1 MLDLYDEF
9 QKLITALNQRQI
21 DYALC
26 GGIAMAIYDHP
37 RATVDIDLLI
47 DSASLDEL
55 LTLVAKLDYTIRGL
69 DMRFAEG
76 AVEIRRVSKIDGQT
90 GQVLSLDLL
99 LVTPELQ
106 RVWESRVTANW
117 EGGTL
122 SVVSREGLI
131 SLKRK
136 LAVHRTLLT
145 SNYCSEILMTR
156 QIDMSAA
163 AVTARLK
170 LASQLRRLCLSL
182 ATARINSPKD
192 VPSQQTVKPRST
204 LTPSEN
210 SSK

>member
-26 GGIAMAIYDHP
+26 GGLAMAIYDRP

-47 DSASLDEL
+47 DAESLDEL
-55 LTLVAKLDYTIRGL
+55 LTLAAKLDYTIRGL

-90 GQVLSLDLL
+90 GHVLSLDLL
-99 LVTPELQ
+99 LVTPEL
-106 RVWESRVTANW
+106 RPVWESRVTANW

-131 SLKRK
+131 SLKQKRGSAQDIADIEV
-136 LAVHRTLLT
+136 LERD
-145 SNYCSEILMTR
+145 
-156 QIDMSAA
+156 IDD
-163 AVTARLK
+163 
-170 LASQLRRLCLSL
+170 
-182 ATARINSPKD
+182 ATN
-192 VPSQQTVKPRST
+192 
-204 LTPSEN
+204 
-210 SSK
+210 